1 MTRFKRR
8 NTLMQRY
15 TKFNKICF
23 QIYRAIPFIF
33 ELSTFIDWT
42 VTSTTLNLIE
52 WIRFEDIHAKLYI
65 AKCDS
70 IEFAEK
76 TIGEIVSKISKI
88 MLGCCGILFLLILLF
103 GPMLLFSTLNPMA
116 QSNLVTGASV
126 SFGIVLNKT
135 NYFELFS
142 NSYVMDIQIVDE
154 NEFNGLFSSINYF
167 HSIDRTSFQVKK

>member
-1 MTRFKRR
+1 MTKFKRK

-15 TKFNKICF
+15 TKFNKIFF

-42 VTSTTLNLIE
+42 VTSTTLSLIE
-52 WIRFEDIHAKLYI
+52 WIRFEDIHAKLYL

-76 TIGEIVSKISKI
+76 KIGEIVSKITKF

-135 NYFELFS
+135 NYFQLFS
-142 NSYVMDIQIVDE
+142 NSYVMDIQIVNED
-154 NEFNGLFSSINYF
+154 EFNRLYSSINYF
-167 HSIDRTSFQVKK
+167 LSIDRNSFQVKK